1 MKIAKSM
8 NQIKGLPCKVKGNT
22 QLVHKIV
29 VLLYCA
35 LHMLMALFHE
45 PWYDEAEAWQIARC
59 ASVKD
64 ILFTIPHYEGHP
76 PLWHLILAIP
86 AKLNLPYELSLSLIS
101 LLFSALA
108 VALFLKY
115 APFPEWVKVFVPFT
129 YFAFYQYSVISRPY
143 CMMMLAFVLMAITW
157 QGRNTK
163 PIEFVLSMAFLCL
176 TSSYGII
183 FAGGISLVW
192 LFEIIKED
200 GTKFLKDRRTHTLI
214 GLLILA
220 VLLMAEVMPYP
231 DTSATAGKAV
241 GDEMVKLPL
250 KLLYVFLM
258 MIPDTTLTQVLQSD
272 TTGIDMSNMYM
283 GAVPFACLIGILL
296 WVIIVYQGSKKRT
309 LAWFILPYTLF
320 ALFGALVYFGGHHIG
335 IALLFFVFWSWITAN
350 SDYGHKSESN
360 QTAEEIMR
368 HIIPFVT
375 GLSLLISC
383 FWSLSSFA
391 LDVRYDYYPS
401 RSAAEFIKKNDLQK
415 YNIMTSWREDK
426 DKDGKI
432 ILTDTNSIGGAVA
445 IFPYFEHNIIYNAHK
460 GEDALA
466 YDTHKNASD
475 AENEENLNLWRS
487 KGYPD
492 VLYNSPNLDTVF
504 GDGSESEMPEY
515 VLVYE
520 KPYGMVWK
528 GTVELYAST
537 VYVREELREELGLPE
552 VEKNLE
558 YYFHVR

>member
-1 MKIAKSM
+1 MEIVKSM
-8 NQIKGLPCKVKGNT
+8 NRIEGLNCKINANK

-29 VLLYCA
+29 VLLYCV
-35 LHMLMALFHE
+35 LHLFMTLFHE

-76 PLWHLILAIP
+76 LLWHLILAIP
-86 AKLNLPYELSLSLIS
+86 AKLNFPYELSLSLIS

-115 APFPEWVKVFVPFT
+115 APLPEWVKVFVPFT
-129 YFAFYQYSVISRPY
+129 YFAFYQYSVIARPY

-183 FAGGISLVW
+183 IAGGISLVW

-558 YYFHVR
+558 YYIHVR